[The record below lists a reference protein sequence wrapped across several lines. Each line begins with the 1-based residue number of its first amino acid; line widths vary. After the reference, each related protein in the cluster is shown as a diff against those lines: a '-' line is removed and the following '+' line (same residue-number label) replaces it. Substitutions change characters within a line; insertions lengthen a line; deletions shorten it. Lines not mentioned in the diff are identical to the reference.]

1 MLIDSITLRMA
12 CVLAETSGNYKHLIN
27 GLMPTLVVVFEAK
40 IRIETFHGLLIQRFW
55 CQKMLYGAILH
66 SDDYTSNHLNAD
78 D

>member
-1 MLIDSITLRMA
+1 MA

-40 IRIETFHGLLIQRFW
+40 IRIETFHGLLLQRFW
-55 CQKMLYGAILH
+55 CQKMLYGAILL